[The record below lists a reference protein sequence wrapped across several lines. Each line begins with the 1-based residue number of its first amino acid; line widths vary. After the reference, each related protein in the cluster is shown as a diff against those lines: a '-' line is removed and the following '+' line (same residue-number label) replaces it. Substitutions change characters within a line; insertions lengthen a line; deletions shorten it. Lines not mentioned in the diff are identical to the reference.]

1 MSETN
6 VDRERSSGVELLPN
20 FILNRKARLGAAFV
34 SLGKRDYHAAA
45 RHVRRLPYGR
55 NSDRADYGAVVE
67 EGRGTCSTK
76 HALLAALA
84 RDHGLPVELRLG
96 IYEMNGRNTPGVGP
110 VLARYG
116 PGGVPEA
123 HCYLAYHGARVDLTR
138 VVPTAPIENFLYE
151 ETIEPAGIGSYKVGL
166 HRRFVREWASE
177 RGLDFDLVWG
187 IREEC
192 IGALSAPHPALHEKE
207 R

>member
-6 VDRERSSGVELLPN
+6 VNRERRSDVELLPN
-20 FILNRKARLGAAFV
+20 FALDGKARLDAAFV
-34 SLGKRDYHAAA
+34 ALGKRDYHAAA

-55 NSDRADYGAVVE
+55 NSDRADYGSVLE

-84 RDHGLPVELRLG
+84 RDHGLPVELRLS
-96 IYEMNGRNTPGVGP
+96 IYEMDGRNTPGVGP

-116 PGGVPEA
+116 LDGVPEA
-123 HCYLAYHGARVDLTR
+123 HCYLAYRGARVDLTR
-138 VVPTAPIENFLYE
+138 VVPTDPIQTFLYE
-151 ETIEPAGIGSYKVGL
+151 ETIEPAGIGAYKVDL
-166 HRRFVREWASE
+166 HRRFVREWTTE
-177 RGLDFDLVWG
+177 RELDFGFVWR

-192 IGALSAPHPALHEKE
+192 IDALSASDVE
-207 R
+207 

>member
-1 MSETN
+1 M
-6 VDRERSSGVELLPN
+6 PN
-20 FILNRKARLGAAFV
+20 FALDGRGQLDAAFV
-34 SLGKRDYHAAA
+34 ALGKLDYHAAA

-55 NSDRADYGAVVE
+55 NSDRADYRLVLE

-96 IYEMNGRNTPGVGP
+96 IYEMDGHNTQGVGP

-116 PGGVPEA
+116 LDGVPEA
-123 HCYLAYHGARVDLTR
+123 HCYLAYRGARVDLTR
-138 VVPTAPIENFLYE
+138 AIPTDPIEDYLYE
-151 ETIEPAGIGSYKVGL
+151 ETIEPAGIGTHKVGI

-177 RGLDFDLVWG
+177 RGLDFRLVWR

-192 IGALSAPHPALHEKE
+192 IGALSASDVA
-207 R
+207 